1 MNDSERGKRRLTR
14 SPNYPAIDLGRAI
27 ERVRPLYNTER
38 QHAMPAL
45 QAVRHWGYSS
55 LNSPGGG
62 QLAALTR
69 FGLLDDEGTKDE
81 RKVRVTDLAVKILEH
96 PDLIERESAV
106 RHAALLPSVHQDM
119 WSKYGSKL
127 PSEDNLRWFLTR
139 ERGFSENGA
148 KDFIKEYRATIDFA
162 RLDTDPGDTSGAP
175 VGGSGIDPEPL
186 PALSHPTA
194 SGQPLSV
201 AAPAPVVT
209 APAPSQTP
217 PISFP
222 LASGK
227 IVSVSGLSDLTEG
240 DWEQFI
246 AVLTALKPSLV
257 RSHAESRETGNHD

>member
-1 MNDSERGKRRLTR
+1 MSESEPGKRRLTR
-14 SPNYPAIDLGRAI
+14 SPNYPSIDLARAID
-27 ERVRPLYNTER
+27 RVRSLYSSER

-69 FGLLDDEGTKDE
+69 FGLLDDEGSKDE

-96 PDLIERESAV
+96 PDPEEREAATRS
-106 RHAALLPSVHQDM
+106 AALLPSVHRDM
-119 WSKYGSKL
+119 WNKYGPAL

-139 ERGFSENGA
+139 ERGFSQNGA
-148 KDFIKEYRATIDFA
+148 TDFIREYRATIDFA
-162 RLDTDPGDTSGAP
+162 NLNDQLPETAAARAETPEIGSEPGSATDRPSASQDPSPPVTNAPIASGAP
-175 VGGSGIDPEPL
+175 
-186 PALSHPTA
+186 
-194 SGQPLSV
+194 SGQV
-201 AAPAPVVT
+201 
-209 APAPSQTP
+209 P

-227 IVSVSGLSDLTEG
+227 LVSVTGLSDLTES
-240 DWEQFI
+240 DWAQFI

-257 RSHAESRETGNHD
+257 PSPGEARDTARQG